1 MRGIHQDTESREV
14 LEAKVPFIIVQFQQD
29 YFGNPPKYPNW
40 YGRIIAAVQADRAQ
54 PGFFFLNLPGGH
66 DCCET
71 LATQSRWADYGPE
84 LRVVWQS
91 FWAAVSGD

>member
-14 LEAKVPFIIVQFQQD
+14 LEARVPIIIVQFQQD
-29 YFGNPPKYPNW
+29 VFCNPQRYPNW
-40 YGRIIAAVQADRAQ
+40 YGHIIAAVQAERA
-54 PGFFFLNLPGGH
+54 PRSFVFLNLPGVH

-71 LATQSRWADYGPE
+71 LATQSRWQEYGHE

-91 FWAAVSGD
+91 FWAAATKK